1 MTVDCET
8 RTSNTSWA
16 RGALLQGNRGFSLVE
31 LIVVMTIFLIVI
43 MATSNAF
50 NTLVSHSIQQTK
62 IAESQTGGIIGLE
75 MMRVDLEHAGYGLP
89 WSFPITPV
97 YTEPDLGTGLSD
109 ASTGGVPRAVHT
121 GDNQGPAGSDRL
133 VIRSTVA
140 GMDATAKK
148 WTYATYSSV
157 GSVLKK
163 WNTAEDLAAGEN
175 VIVVRATNVDGV
187 QGKQLVMKSAS
198 EFFTTYPLNV
208 DEFRPQAP
216 SDLYLVYGLQPSAV
230 VPKRPFNRVDYYL
243 ATPDKPGKI
252 PQSCASNTYTLYKG
266 IVGHDGNVTPY
277 PLLDCVADMQ
287 VIFGVDTNGDGE
299 VDDHVNA
306 IVGAGGVAASAQ
318 EIREQVKEVR
328 VYILAQEGKMDRSFN
343 YPTQKVRV
351 GDFASDL
358 GSEFDLAGIGADWQH
373 YRWRLYTVVVNP
385 KNLAN

>member
-1 MTVDCET
+1 MDCET
-8 RTSNTSWA
+8 RTSNTSRAPW
-16 RGALLQGNRGFSLVE
+16 ALLQGNRGFSLVE
-31 LIVVMTIFLIVI
+31 LIVVMAIFLIVI
-43 MATSNAF
+43 MATSDAF

-89 WSFPITPV
+89 WSFPITPE

-157 GSVLKK
+157 GSVLKQ
-163 WNTAEDLAAGEN
+163 WDTAEDLAAGEK

-187 QGKQLVMKSAS
+187 QGKQLVMKSAT
-198 EFFTTYPLNV
+198 EFSTTYPPNAA
-208 DEFRPQAP
+208 EFRPQAQ
-216 SDLYLVYGLQPSAV
+216 SDLYLVYGVHPTDTPV
-230 VPKRPFNRVDYYL
+230 RPFNRVDYYL
-243 ATPDKPGKI
+243 ATPPKV
-252 PQSCASNTYTLYKG
+252 PQSCAPNTFTLFKG
-266 IVGHDGNVTPY
+266 IVGHDGDVIPY

-287 VIFGVDTNGDGE
+287 VIFGVDTSGDGE
-299 VDDHVNA
+299 VDMHLNEVST
-306 IVGAGGVAASAQ
+306 SAQ
-318 EIREQVKEVR
+318 EIRDQVKEVR
-328 VYILAQEGKMDRSFN
+328 VYILAQEGKKDRSFT

-351 GDFASDL
+351 GDFDSSL
-358 GSEFDLAGIGADWQH
+358 GSEFDLAGIGADWRN